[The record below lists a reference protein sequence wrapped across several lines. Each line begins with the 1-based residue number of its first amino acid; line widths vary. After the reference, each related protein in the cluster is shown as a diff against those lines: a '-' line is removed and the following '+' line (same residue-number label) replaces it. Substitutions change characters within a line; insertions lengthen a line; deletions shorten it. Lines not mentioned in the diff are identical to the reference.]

1 MKGAHARNRG
11 HHATKVGIWEA
22 GHTPAGCV
30 GRYIRYM
37 TAAPVVQTPLDPRRI
52 LEAAQAL
59 RMADAGPNSP
69 AGLISVLC
77 DDNVGGDELA
87 ARIEAQPVL
96 CARVLHVANSP
107 YYGQAKTVANVPR
120 ALLLLG
126 VNALRGIAAAAC
138 VDQVMPQRIEC
149 LPDIPAILRHSLA
162 TAIGGEMLA
171 TMTHPLLA
179 RDAFLA
185 GLLHNLGI
193 GLQASLDP
201 TGTTAIIAAREARP
215 AEPIRGLEAEYSKF
229 PHEECAAVLFEAWTL
244 PDCFIE
250 SARNHHQPG
259 AARPPHGVLASLV
272 WAGANLALSC
282 DNTYSLEPAAPE
294 TDYAWLSE
302 MGLYERHI
310 ATVKAELPQRL
321 ALLSRAFR

>member
-1 MKGAHARNRG
+1 
-11 HHATKVGIWEA
+11 
-22 GHTPAGCV
+22 
-30 GRYIRYM
+30 M
-37 TAAPVVQTPLDPRRI
+37 TAAPVVQTPLDPQRI
-52 LEAAQAL
+52 LAAAQAL

-77 DDNVGGDELA
+77 DDDVSGDELA

-96 CARVLHVANSP
+96 CARVLQVANSP

-138 VDQVMPQRIEC
+138 VDQVMPQRIDC

-162 TAIGGEMLA
+162 TAIAGEMLA

-201 TGTTAIIAAREARP
+201 SGTTAIIAARGAHP
-215 AEPIRGLEAEYSKF
+215 AQPVRSLETQYSQF
-229 PHEECAAVLFEAWTL
+229 PHEECAAVLFEAWAL
-244 PDCFIE
+244 PDCLIE
-250 SARNHHQPG
+250 SARHHHLPSD
-259 AARPPHGVLASLV
+259 AHPPHHILASLV
-272 WAGANLALSC
+272 WASASLALSC
-282 DNTYSLEPAAPE
+282 GNTFSLEPVAPE

-310 ATVKAELPQRL
+310 ATVKEAMPERL
-321 ALLSRAFR
+321 ALLIGAFR

>member
-1 MKGAHARNRG
+1 
-11 HHATKVGIWEA
+11 
-22 GHTPAGCV
+22 
-30 GRYIRYM
+30 M
-37 TAAPVVQTPLDPRRI
+37 TAAPAVQNPLDPQRI

-77 DDNVGGDELA
+77 DENVGGDELA

-107 YYGQAKTVANVPR
+107 YYGQAKTVANIPR

-138 VDQVMPQRIEC
+138 VDQVMPRRIEC

-162 TAIGGEMLA
+162 TAIAGEMLA

-201 TGTTAIIAAREARP
+201 TGTMAVIAARHTQP
-215 AEPIRGLEAEYSKF
+215 GQPIRSLEAQYSQF
-229 PHEECAAVLFEAWTL
+229 PHEECAAVLFEAWAL

-250 SARNHHQPG
+250 SARHHHLPTG
-259 AARPPHGVLASLV
+259 AHPPHHILASLV
-272 WAGANLALSC
+272 WASASLALNC
-282 DNTYSLEPAAPE
+282 ENTFSLEPVAPE
-294 TDYAWLSE
+294 TDYAWLGE

-310 ATVKAELPQRL
+310 AAVKEELPQRL
-321 ALLSRAFR
+321 ALLSGAFR